1 MNVVHD
7 LTGVGMKILVFAMA
21 VSATFIAGQA
31 SAQTAIDNAAQA
43 TGDMF
48 VATGRFGEATGKL
61 VIGAIALPFIAV
73 GKAAEAVGSGV
84 SGAGEA
90 VLDDANGPLV
100 IGGDRWND
108 RNGGRGASDVVVVQD
123 NRQRTWHADKN
134 DW

>member
-1 MNVVHD
+1 
-7 LTGVGMKILVFAMA
+7 MKVFVLAAAMA
-21 VSATFIAGQA
+21 LVAGSA
-31 SAQTAIDNAAQA
+31 SAQNAIDNEATA

-48 VATGRFGEATGKL
+48 VATGRFAEASGKL
-61 VIGAIALPFIAV
+61 VIGAVALPFIVA

-100 IGGDRWND
+100 IGGDHWND
-108 RNGGRGASDVVVVQD
+108 RDSRRDDRGMALVRDD
-123 NRQRTWHADKN
+123 RDRTWHPDRH

>member
-1 MNVVHD
+1 
-7 LTGVGMKILVFAMA
+7 MKALVFAAAMSVA
-21 VSATFIAGQA
+21 CVAESA
-31 SAQTAIDNAAQA
+31 SAQNAIDNAAQA
-43 TGDMF
+43 TGDVV

-61 VIGAIALPFIAV
+61 VLGVIVLPFIAV

-108 RNGGRGASDVVVVQD
+108 RDGGRDRSDVVMVRD
-123 NRQRTWHADKN
+123 NRQRTWHADRD

>member
-1 MNVVHD
+1 VKA
-7 LTGVGMKILVFAMA
+7 LAFAAA
-21 VSATFIAGQA
+21 VSVVFMAGSA
-31 SAQTAIDNAAQA
+31 SAQNAIDNAAQA
-43 TGDMF
+43 TGDVV

-61 VIGAIALPFIAV
+61 VLGVIALPFIAV

-108 RNGGRGASDVVVVQD
+108 RYGGRDLSDVVVVRD
-123 NRQRTWHADKN
+123 NRDRTWHADRN